1 MISSHQE
8 VFREEAA
15 ELLADLEN
23 ALVDLEKE
31 PEDIDL
37 IGRIFRAMHTIKGS
51 GAMFGFDDI
60 AALIHHVETT
70 YDLIRNHKLLV
81 TKTII
86 GQTLAVCDQVRQ
98 MLQGAGNSNIESGT
112 TKDLIDSFINLL
124 NPPTE
129 SGTTST
135 PEPTPAAKEEP
146 KKTIADMQES
156 TYRIRFKPCKE
167 LFMKGTNPLLLL
179 DEVLALGSG
188 RLIAQTDA
196 IPLLDAMD
204 PESCYIY
211 WDIIVTTNKGMNAI
225 RDIFI
230 FIEDECEL
238 SIDVIYESQ
247 NEESA
252 DGHKKLGEILVERGD
267 ISSDDLK
274 KVLEGRKLIGETL
287 VELGLVHPQKIQSA
301 LIEQDHIK
309 EQQNKRTADQ
319 ATSIRVPAEKLDYL
333 VNMVGELVTVQSRL
347 SQVASEGLHPQLV
360 GIAEEVER
368 LVADLRDTTMSIR
381 MLPIG
386 TTFNKFKRLVRDLS
400 GELGKDINLVTNG
413 GDTELDKTVIER
425 LSDPLV
431 HLIRNSID
439 HGIETPEIRVAQG
452 KPGEGTITLSATHS
466 GASVLIEIADDG
478 AGLKAEAIRAKAVE
492 KGLLLPDANISER
505 DLFAMIFQ
513 PGFSTAQTVTSVSG
527 RGVGMDVVKRNID
540 ALHGKIDISS
550 HEGSGTTITL
560 KLPLTLAIIDGLLVE
575 IGEES
580 FVMPLSAVE
589 ECVELKRAENGNNHG
604 NNLIMIRGELLP
616 YIILRDLFKIPG
628 SAPSIEQIVTTQVDG
643 RRIGFVVDQVIG
655 QHQTVIKSL
664 GRMYRDAD
672 EISGA
677 TILGNGRV
685 VLILDLPKLVEKAE
699 QAQQQRMSSER
710 IH

>member
-1 MISSHQE
+1 
-8 VFREEAA
+8 
-15 ELLADLEN
+15 
-23 ALVDLEKE
+23 
-31 PEDIDL
+31 
-37 IGRIFRAMHTIKGS
+37 
-51 GAMFGFDDI
+51 
-60 AALIHHVETT
+60 
-70 YDLIRNHKLLV
+70 
-81 TKTII
+81 
-86 GQTLAVCDQVRQ
+86 
-98 MLQGAGNSNIESGT
+98 
-112 TKDLIDSFINLL
+112 L
-124 NPPTE
+124 N
-129 SGTTST
+129 
-135 PEPTPAAKEEP
+135 
-146 KKTIADMQES
+146 
-156 TYRIRFKPCKE
+156 
-167 LFMKGTNPLLLL
+167 
-179 DEVLALGSG
+179 
-188 RLIAQTDA
+188 
-196 IPLLDAMD
+196 
-204 PESCYIY
+204 
-211 WDIIVTTNKGMNAI
+211 
-225 RDIFI
+225 
-230 FIEDECEL
+230 
-238 SIDVIYESQ
+238 IDVIYESQ

-252 DGHKKLGEILVERGD
+252 DGYKRLGEILVERGD
-267 ISSDDLK
+267 ISSSDLK
-274 KVLEGRKLIGETL
+274 QVLEGRKFIGETL
-287 VELGLVHPQKIQSA
+287 VELGLVNPRKIQSA

-309 EQQNKRTADQ
+309 EQQNKKAADQ
-319 ATSIRVPAEKLDYL
+319 ASSIRVPAEKLDYL

-368 LVADLRDTTMSIR
+368 LVSELRDTTMSIR

-386 TTFNKFKRLVRDLS
+386 TTFNKFKRLVHDLS

-439 HGIETPEIRVAQG
+439 HGIETPDLRLAQG
-452 KPGEGTITLSATHS
+452 KPREGTITLSATHS
-466 GASVLIEIADDG
+466 GANVLIEIADDG
-478 AGLKAEAIRAKAVE
+478 AGLNAEAIKAKAIE
-492 KGLLLPDANISER
+492 KGLLLPDANIPER

-513 PGFSTAQTVTSVSG
+513 PGFSTAQIVTSVSG

-550 HEGSGTTITL
+550 REGSGTTITL

-589 ECVELKRAENGNNHG
+589 ECVELKRSESSNNHG

-616 YIILRDLFKIPG
+616 YIILRDLFKIHG
-628 SAPSIEQIVTTQVDG
+628 STPSIEQIVTTQVDG

-664 GRMYRDAD
+664 GRMYRNAD